1 MTRITGSNVIQT
13 PCCGAQYRTPA
24 YGSINLSAQ
33 EYWTDGRRVGSLFG
47 GDGGLR
53 QCQCGAY
60 YLLHMCDHIRTFR
73 EETTKPKAPKGWQ
86 GTKDNWWSRLWGKPT
101 LSDYLLNYD
110 IRDDEEIQ
118 TSDKHMP
125 PMTQHVDDK
134 DLVNVIQKCRGELDI
149 LVVAR
154 RRLWQHLNDPFRE
167 VYRKYKE
174 TNADAF
180 PPFEAKDV
188 QVVNMVVLIE
198 LLESLEEPPWLEL
211 AELHRET
218 GEMDDAAKALEIA
231 FGTDVI
237 LEAIQG
243 ELIGLAYSGPVRYR
257 YL

>member
-1 MTRITGSNVIQT
+1 MTRITGSHVIQT

-33 EYWTDGRRVGSLFG
+33 EYWTDGTRVGSLFG

-60 YLLHMCDHIRTFR
+60 YLLHMCDHIRTIR
-73 EETTKPKAPKGWQ
+73 EASIKPKAPKGWQ

-110 IRDDEEIQ
+110 IRTEEEIQ
-118 TSDKHMP
+118 ASDKHMP

-167 VYRKYKE
+167 VYRKYKA

-180 PPFEAKDV
+180 PPYEAKDV
-188 QVVNMVVLIE
+188 QLANMAVLIE

-218 GEMDDAAKALEIA
+218 GDMSAASKALA
-231 FGTDVI
+231 QAGTSDETLTGV
-237 LEAIQG
+237 LRQ
-243 ELIGLAYSGPVRYR
+243 LIEMNYSGPARFRY
-257 YL
+257 